1 MNGVKGMMKFQDS
14 YLKAVSLWE
23 RFTPDRGGPDLRS
36 SFPLV
41 PMEACSLEMVGEIL
55 F

>member
-1 MNGVKGMMKFQDS
+1 MMKFQDS

-23 RFTPDRGGPDLRS
+23 RFTPDIGGPDLRP
-36 SFPLV
+36 SFLLV
-41 PMEACSLEMVGEIL
+41 PMEACSLEMIREIL